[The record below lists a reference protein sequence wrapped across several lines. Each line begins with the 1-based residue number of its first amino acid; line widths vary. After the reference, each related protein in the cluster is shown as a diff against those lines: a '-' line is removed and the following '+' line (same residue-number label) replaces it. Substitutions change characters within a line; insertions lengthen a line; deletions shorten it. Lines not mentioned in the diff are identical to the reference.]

1 MRYLYSAMIEHGVDG
16 FCTSLNDSVVKWHKK
31 HALLQKPSSGD
42 QDTVVYCL
50 AWGRWFLIMSPGHTT
65 RNSGTIFCRPAHY
78 NCMYTVHKLTV
89 PFLFTMLALHNDS
102 FGGQKLHVFSK
113 IWYGLKE
120 FSKKDFSAL
129 RILITYTLEINK

>member
-1 MRYLYSAMIEHGVDG
+1 MLYLYSAMIEHGVDG
-16 FCTSLNDSVVKWHKK
+16 FCTSVNDSVVKWHKK

-42 QDTVVYCL
+42 QDTLVYCI

-78 NCMYTVHKLTV
+78 NCMYCPLIDCSF
-89 PFLFTMLALHNDS
+89 PCSMLALHNDS
-102 FGGQKLHVFSK
+102 FGGKKLHVFSK
-113 IWYGLKE
+113 NWYGLKE

-129 RILITYTLEINK
+129 RILITYKLEINK